1 IRVET
6 TEHDTAL
13 IHFTIKD
20 TGIGISD
27 EQQQRL
33 FSAFA
38 QADSSI
44 TRQYGGTGLGLII
57 SQKLVR
63 AMGGEGIQLSSQVNQ
78 GSQFAFSL
86 RLKPCANIAVS
97 PITEADEQTVSSL
110 LNGNIL
116 LVEDNAINQEVA
128 LSQLKRLGLTAHV
141 AHNGAQAV
149 EMVKTQHYQL
159 ILMDIQMPVMDGYQA
174 AEQIRRFNKHTPI
187 IALTAAAMIED
198 REKALAA
205 GMNDHLPK
213 PINREQLRETLIKW
227 LGQNIEAQ
235 QPQPTQS
242 THSLTTQEITMLDAS
257 LGLQQLNGNQT
268 LYHKLLRLFL
278 DQLTQEFSALPV
290 LLQAIAEGK
299 DEARTATQQ
308 LNHALKGVAGNLAI
322 SALANLSAEIDL
334 MLKRGDAIHANQATF
349 FAQTLS
355 DTEKAIQA
363 YLQTTAATNLEP
375 VAPVEQ
381 LDLPSLLMD
390 LAKRI
395 QGNEFIDDD
404 ELSELGRHIPVQQQ
418 AQWQSVIEAL
428 SVFDFDQ
435 AHTELQALLT

>member
-1 IRVET
+1 
-6 TEHDTAL
+6 
-13 IHFTIKD
+13 
-20 TGIGISD
+20 
-27 EQQQRL
+27 
-33 FSAFA
+33 
-38 QADSSI
+38 
-44 TRQYGGTGLGLII
+44 
-57 SQKLVR
+57 
-63 AMGGEGIQLSSQVNQ
+63 MGGEGIQLSSQVNQ
-78 GSQFAFSL
+78 GSQFTFSL
-86 RLKPCANIAVS
+86 RLTPCANIAVS
-97 PITEADEQTVSSL
+97 PITADDQQAVSSL

-116 LVEDNAINQEVA
+116 LVEDNLINQEVA

-149 EMVKTQHYQL
+149 EMAKIQHYQL

-174 AEQIRRFNKHTPI
+174 AEQIRHFNKRTPI

-235 QPQPTQS
+235 QRQPTQS
-242 THSLTTQEITMLDAS
+242 PHSLTTQEITMLDAS

-278 DQLTQEFSALPV
+278 DQLTQEFSALPAQ
-290 LLQAIAEGK
+290 LQAIAEGD

-322 SALANLSAEIDL
+322 NALANLSAEIDL
-334 MLKRGDAIHANQATF
+334 MLKRGDAIHANQAAF

-363 YLQTTAATNLEP
+363 YLQTTSATNLEP

-381 LDLPSLLMD
+381 LDVRSLLMD
-390 LAKRI
+390 LANRI

-404 ELSELGRHIPVQQQ
+404 ELSELGRHIPMQQQ
-418 AQWQSVIEAL
+418 TQWQLVIEAL
-428 SVFDFDQ
+428 AVFDFDQ